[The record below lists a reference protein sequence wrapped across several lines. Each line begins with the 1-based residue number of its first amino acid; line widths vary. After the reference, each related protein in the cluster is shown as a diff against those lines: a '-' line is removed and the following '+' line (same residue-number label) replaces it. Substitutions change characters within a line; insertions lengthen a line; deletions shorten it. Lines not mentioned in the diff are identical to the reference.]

1 MKLWKQV
8 ETIAKETLREGKGY
22 SFRLDIQFEYFKGSL
37 FISLPS
43 GRKIAYYNAKLTGNG
58 RNEKIK
64 YEGIDQTT
72 KKWTV
77 MDTYGGKLVENI
89 VQAIARDCLAVSM
102 LKVTDAGY
110 TIVMH
115 IHDEVVV
122 EVPTEAGELHLKRI
136 KALMDENIPWASGL
150 KLNAEAFVSDYYLKD

>member
-1 MKLWKQV
+1 
-8 ETIAKETLREGKGY
+8 
-22 SFRLDIQFEYFKGSL
+22 
-37 FISLPS
+37 
-43 GRKIAYYNAKLTGNG
+43 
-58 RNEKIK
+58 
-64 YEGIDQTT
+64 
-72 KKWTV
+72 
-77 MDTYGGKLVENI
+77 
-89 VQAIARDCLAVSM
+89 M